1 MDTIRLHVANV
12 TPLNNIVYIP
22 FIHFTEKITMF
33 YKIVLIL
40 ELCFLVSSQYTQVSN
55 KIIINTQTVLDKN
68 DAAIQ
73 ELACINNYAH
83 CTFNYTINELSNN
96 NNWLVTLNLKRYL
109 CSKHFSETEENKI
122 LSEKIIIKNGIWKFL
137 MQVGECI
144 TISSG
149 VGQVIDANAEDPI
162 SNKALEWHLM
172 DFSTNETRLNYGLSG
187 FEMFLP
193 NKTVDAQMHALCQ
206 MFYGETSFNC
216 NQNEYLVIVPC
227 DWNFVWNVQYIRPF
241 RTNNR
246 CKYYMHDLNFQI
258 STGYTIALLEKSE
271 ILPSIEIKY
280 RVRHDLPGL
289 IRSFIQPTNLYFE
302 PVPDFFAV
310 NISLLP
316 KFNNLP
322 FFKDGSFVWES
333 NFNSSNYELGIN
345 IYNVTIFGI
354 KIRDIFYYLTSP
366 NSEEILF
373 AYPDV
378 KTNTIQNENI
388 TLYVTTNTSNAPTAF
403 IRRWAFSNP
412 NENNFPTLFEKEI
425 ISL

>member
-1 MDTIRLHVANV
+1 MDTIRLHVVNV

-73 ELACINNYAH
+73 ELACINNYAQ
-83 CTFNYTINELSNN
+83 CTFNYTINELSKND
-96 NNWLVTLNLKRYL
+96 NWLVTLKLERYL
-109 CSKHFSETEENKI
+109 CSTHFSETEENKI
-122 LSEKIIIKNGIWKFL
+122 LSQKIIIKNGVWKFV

-149 VGQVIDANAEDPI
+149 IGQVINANAVDPI
-162 SNKALEWHLM
+162 SNKALEWHLL

-187 FEMFLP
+187 FEIFLP
-193 NKTVDAQMHALCQ
+193 NKTVDAQMVTLCHT
-206 MFYGETSFNC
+206 FYGETLFNC
-216 NQNEYLVIVPC
+216 NENEYLVTVPC
-227 DWNFVWNVQYIRPF
+227 DWNFVWNLQYIRPF
-241 RTNNR
+241 RTNNW
-246 CKYYMHDLNFQI
+246 CKYYMHDLYFLI
-258 STGYTIALLEKSE
+258 STGYTTALLEKNQ

-280 RVRHDLPGL
+280 RIRRQFPGL
-289 IRSFIQPTNLYFE
+289 IRPFAQPTNLYFE
-302 PVPDFFAV
+302 PISEFVAV
-310 NISLLP
+310 NISLYP
-316 KFNNLP
+316 KFKNLP

-333 NFNSSNYELGIN
+333 NFNSTYYERGIY

-354 KIRDIFYYLTSP
+354 KIQDSFYYLTKP

-373 AYPDV
+373 AYPDT

-388 TLYVTTNTSNAPTAF
+388 TLYVTTNTSNLPTAI

-412 NENNFPTLFEKEI
+412 DENNFPTLFEKEVF
-425 ISL
+425 SF